1 VVVEEDKMAKKS
13 KIPKGSITERVE
25 EIRKEAEEEIKEKEI
40 TEVKEEKEPEV
51 KDKVNSTSN
60 SYE

>member
-1 VVVEEDKMAKKS
+1 MAKKS

>member
-1 VVVEEDKMAKKS
+1 MAKKS

-25 EIRKEAEEEIKEKEI
+25 EIRKESEEEIKEKEI
-40 TEVKEEKEPEV
+40 TEIKEEPKPEV
-51 KDKVNSTSN
+51 INKVNSTSN